1 VVRRAA
7 VPHRR
12 RRRRRAL
19 AVGYRTRIAAAV
31 SLVLLASLQARNP
44 FVLNAGDTLLWQLL
58 GAGLLCPLGAR
69 WSVDAVRRRA
79 ALGGRSLPE
88 SSRFTGPQSALLLT
102 VVVAVY
108 VSNAVVKP
116 RRGAWPAGEAVGTV
130 FRLTYLHGP
139 LGD

>member
-1 VVRRAA
+1 
-7 VPHRR
+7 
-12 RRRRRAL
+12 
-19 AVGYRTRIAAAV
+19 V
-31 SLVLLASLQARNP
+31 SP
-44 FVLNAGDTLLWQLL
+44 
-58 GAGLLCPLGAR
+58 GAR

-88 SSRFTGPQSALLLT
+88 SSRFTGPQSALLLLT

-108 VSNAVVKP
+108 VSNAVVKL
-116 RRGAWPAGEAVGTV
+116 RGEAWPAGEAVGTV